1 MKFRLFIILLA
12 VCCIFAACGTT
23 PAPADEGTSAIIF
36 NRPLGTKLELEIFPP
51 EAPDTATG
59 AAVLV
64 FHGGSWVTG
73 SKEQLP
79 GEFPQLFDALHAQG
93 ITIVTADYRLATD
106 GRDWSDCLADCVSAY
121 HYLRRNAKKLGLDA
135 DRIGVMGYS
144 AGAHLAMMAAVTE
157 EGIPLCISL
166 SGPTVLSFSP
176 SGEYSSDA
184 LLYYRDLAFG
194 EQDFTAGSPKAQLG
208 RRCETSFLLVN
219 GKADPVIPYAHAEA
233 FGGEAAAL
241 KVDAELMLAEG
252 LTHSYNAYPDI
263 AALSE
268 EIAEW
273 ITEKYKN
280 N

>member
-1 MKFRLFIILLA
+1 MKIRLFAIIAAMLIML
-12 VCCIFAACGTT
+12 AACGTS
-23 PAPADEGTSAIIF
+23 PVSEEPGTSAIIF
-36 NRPLGTKLELEIFPP
+36 KRTLGTKLELEILPP
-51 EAPDTATG
+51 ESPDTATG

-64 FHGGSWVTG
+64 FHGGGWVTG

-194 EQDFTAGSPKAQLG
+194 KQDFTAGSPKAQLG

-219 GKADPVIPYAHAEA
+219 GRADPIIPYAHAEA
-233 FGGEAAAL
+233 FYEEAASL
-241 KVDAELMLAEG
+241 KVAAELILSDG
-252 LTHSYNAYPDI
+252 LTHSYTSYPGID
-263 AALSE
+263 ALSV

-273 ITEKYKN
+273 TAEKFEK
-280 N
+280 